1 MKAFALPFLALF
13 FGAFLIYPLVGL
25 LGGAFFLTDA
35 QGHTTFTLGFFRL
48 LIENRLYRLS
58 LVNSFEIAVLAT
70 IFTALVAVPLAV
82 AFTRYQFPGREGFRP
97 LLLAPLILPPF
108 VGALGIKHIFAR
120 FGLVNLLLAKLG
132 VISLAH
138 PIDWLG
144 ASGFAGIVILEV
156 LHLFP
161 IFFLGVSASI
171 ANIDPSL
178 LDAAANLG
186 ASAWRRFV
194 TVTLPLARPGIFAGA
209 CIVFIS
215 AFTDLGTPLI
225 LNFSATVPTQIF
237 NASVDAN
244 SEQVGYALVVATLV
258 LVLVFFLLVRNFG
271 EGAAG
276 MMPTRAIQG
285 AAAEQ
290 LSPVAGWCV
299 TGLVSLLVFLAV
311 LPHLGVILTSVA
323 ERWFFTILP
332 TEISAQYYAEVFTN
346 KLTATSI
353 ANSLVYSGLSAF
365 LDLVLGLVIAHLLA
379 REIFRGKSLL
389 DALAM
394 LPLALPG
401 LVLAFAL
408 FMSYNTD
415 QHGRWAWMN
424 PRTNPTFLLVV
435 SYALRRLPY
444 IVRAAYAG
452 YQQTSVALEEASYN
466 LGAGR
471 WATFRRITLP
481 LIAPSLIAGTI
492 LTFCFAMLEVSDS
505 LILAVEVRFAPI
517 TRGIYEIMGRPSPDS
532 AALACALGVLAMVLL
547 GGGLFLGSRIMGRR
561 LGSFFGA

>member
-1 MKAFALPFLALF
+1 MKFSALGCLALF
-13 FGAFLIYPLVGL
+13 FGAFLIYPLMGL

-35 QGHTTFTLGFFRL
+35 DGHSHFTLSFFWL
-48 LIENRLYRLS
+48 LIENRLYRIS
-58 LVNSFEIAVLAT
+58 LINSFEIAVLAT
-70 IFTALVAVPLAV
+70 FFTGLVAIPLAV
-82 AFTRYQFPGREGFRP
+82 FFTRYEFPGRDWFRP
-97 LLLAPLILPPF
+97 FLLAPLILPPF

-120 FGLVNLLLAKLG
+120 FGMVNLLLAKLG
-132 VISLAH
+132 VLSLAH

-161 IFFLGVSASI
+161 ILFLSVSAAM

-194 TVTLPLARPGIFAGA
+194 TVTLPLARPGLFAGA

-258 LVLVFFLLVRNFG
+258 LVLVFFLAVRRFG
-271 EGAAG
+271 ESAA

-285 AAAEQ
+285 ATGET
-290 LSPVAGWCV
+290 LSPWAGWCV
-299 TGLVSLLVFLAV
+299 SGFVAVLLFVAV
-311 LPHLGVILTSVA
+311 LPHLGVILSSIS
-323 ERWFFTILP
+323 EKWFFTILP
-332 TEISAQYYAEVFTN
+332 TKVSAHYYAEVFTYN
-346 KLTATSI
+346 LTATSI
-353 ANSLVYSGLSAF
+353 TNSLLYSGLSAF
-365 LDLVLGLVIAHLLA
+365 LDLVLGLMIAHLLA
-379 REIFRGKSLL
+379 REFFPGKSLL

-401 LVLAFAL
+401 LVLAFGLLMA
-408 FMSYNTD
+408 YNV
-415 QHGRWAWMN
+415 REPWLAWMN
-424 PRTNPTFLLVV
+424 PRHNPTFLLVV

-505 LILAVEVRFAPI
+505 LILATEARFAPI
-517 TRGIYEIMGRPSPDS
+517 TRGIYEVMGRPSPES
-532 AALACALGVLAMVLL
+532 AALACALGVLAMALL
-547 GGGLFLGSRIMGRR
+547 GGGLLIGSRVMGQR
-561 LGSFFGA
+561 LGSFFRA

>member
-1 MKAFALPFLALF
+1 MKTGSLLFLALF
-13 FGAFLIYPLVGL
+13 FGAFLIWPLLGL

-35 QGHTTFTLGFFRL
+35 AGHAHFTLRFFEL
-48 LIENRLYRLS
+48 LVENRLYRLS
-58 LVNSFEIAVLAT
+58 LVNSLEIAVLAT
-70 IFTALVAVPLAV
+70 FFTTLVSVPLAV
-82 AFTRYQFPGREGFRP
+82 FFTRYAFPGREWFRP
-97 LLLAPLILPPF
+97 LLLVPLILPPF

-120 FGLVNLLLAKLG
+120 YGMVNLLLMKLG
-132 VISLAH
+132 LLAPAH

-161 IFFLGVSASI
+161 ILFLSAS
-171 ANIDPSL
+171 AALATIDPSL

-186 ASAWRRFV
+186 ASAWRRFG
-194 TVTLPLARPGIFAGA
+194 TVTLPLARPGLFAGA

-225 LNFSATVPTQIF
+225 FNFYATVPTQIF

-244 SEQVGYALVVATLV
+244 SEQVGYAFVVATLV
-258 LVLVFFLLVRNFG
+258 LVLAFFLAVRRFG
-271 EGAAG
+271 ESGAG
-276 MMPTRAIQG
+276 MISPRAMQS
-285 AAAEQ
+285 AASET
-290 LSPVAGWCV
+290 LPPPAGWCV
-299 TGLVSLLVFLAV
+299 SAGVALLLFAAV
-311 LPHLGVILTSVA
+311 LPHIGVILSSIS

-332 TEISAQYYAEVFTN
+332 SKVSLHYYAEVFTYN
-346 KLTATSI
+346 LTTTSI
-353 ANSLVYSGLSAF
+353 TNSLLYSGLSAA
-365 LDLVLGLVIAHLLA
+365 LDLALGLLIAHLLA
-379 REIFRGKSLL
+379 REIFPGKSLL

-408 FMSYNTD
+408 LMTYNV
-415 QHGRWAWMN
+415 HEPWLAWMN
-424 PRTNPTFLLVV
+424 PRNNPTFLLVV

-452 YQQTSVALEEASYN
+452 YQQSSVALEEASYN

-481 LIAPSLIAGTI
+481 LIAPSVIAGTI

-505 LILAVEVRFAPI
+505 LILALESRFAPI
-517 TRGIYEIMGRPSPDS
+517 TRGIYEIMGRPDPE
-532 AALACALGVLAMVLL
+532 AASLACALGVLAMVLL
-547 GGGLFLGSRIMGRR
+547 GGGLLIGSRIMGRR
-561 LGSFFGA
+561 LGSFFRA

>member
-1 MKAFALPFLALF
+1 MKRLFLPILALF
-13 FGAFLIYPLVGL
+13 FGAFLIYPLIGL
-25 LGGAFFLTDA
+25 LGGAFLLTDA
-35 QGHTTFTLGFFRL
+35 HGHKTFTLRFFQL

-58 LVNSFEIAVLAT
+58 LINSFEIALLAT
-70 IFTALVAVPLAV
+70 GFTALVSIPLALL
-82 AFTRYQFPGREGFRP
+82 FTRCRFPGRQLLQP
-97 LLLAPLILPPF
+97 ALLAPLILPPF

-120 FGLVNLLLAKLG
+120 FGALNLFLGKLG
-132 VISLAH
+132 IISLAH

-144 ASGFAGIVILEV
+144 ASGFTGIVILEV

-161 IFFLGVSASI
+161 IFFLSVNAAL

-186 ASAWRRFV
+186 ASAWRRFL
-194 TVTLPLARPGIFAGA
+194 TITLPLARPGLFAGA

-244 SEQVGYALVVATLV
+244 SEQIGYAFVVATLA
-258 LVLVFFLLVRNFG
+258 LVLVFFLFVRRFG
-271 EGAAG
+271 ESAAS
-276 MMPTRAIQG
+276 MMPARASH
-285 AAAEQ
+285 AATEITLAP
-290 LSPVAGWCV
+290 LAGWSATGAV
-299 TGLVSLLVFLAV
+299 TAFLFLAI
-311 LPHLGVILTSVA
+311 LPHIGVVVSSFA
-323 ERWFFTILP
+323 ERWFFTVLP
-332 TEISAQYYAEVFTN
+332 TSYSTQFYAEVFTN
-346 KLTATSI
+346 GTNARFVT
-353 ANSLVYSGLSAF
+353 NSLLYSGLSAF
-365 LDLVLGLVIAHLLA
+365 LDLGLGLVIAHLLA
-379 REIFRGKSLL
+379 REFFHGKSLL

-408 FMSYNTD
+408 LMSYNL
-415 QHGRWAWMN
+415 HGWWAWIN
-424 PRTNPTFLLVV
+424 PRTNPTFLLVI

-452 YQQTSVALEEASYN
+452 YQQTSVSLEEASYN

-471 WATFRRITLP
+471 WRTFTRITLP
-481 LIAPSLIAGTI
+481 MIAPNLIAGTI

-505 LILAVEVRFAPI
+505 LILAMEARFAPI

-532 AALACALGVLAMVLL
+532 AALACALGVLAMGLL
-547 GGGLFLGSRIMGRR
+547 AAGLLLGSRLMGQR
-561 LGSFFGA
+561 LGGFFRV

>member
-1 MKAFALPFLALF
+1 MKRFALPLLALF
-13 FGAFLIYPLVGL
+13 FGAFLIYPLIGL
-25 LGGAFFLTDA
+25 LDGAFLLTDA
-35 QGHTTFTLGFFRL
+35 QGQRHFTLSFFQL

-58 LVNSFEIAVLAT
+58 LINSFEIAVLST
-70 IFTALVAVPLAV
+70 LFTALVSIPLAIL
-82 AFTRYQFPGREGFRP
+82 FSRYRFPGREWLRP
-97 LLLAPLILPPF
+97 ALLAPLILPPF

-120 FGLVNLLLAKLG
+120 FGALNLLLAKLG
-132 VISLAH
+132 IIPLAH

-161 IFFLGVSASI
+161 IFFLSVSAAI

-186 ASAWRRFV
+186 ASAWRRLV
-194 TVTLPLARPGIFAGA
+194 TITLPLARPGLFAGA

-225 LNFSATVPTQIF
+225 LNFTTTVPTQIF

-244 SEQVGYALVVATLV
+244 SEQIGYAFVVATLA
-258 LVLVFFLLVRNFG
+258 LVMIFFLLVRRFG
-271 EGAAG
+271 ESAASAMPARATHGAIEE
-276 MMPTRAIQG
+276 T
-285 AAAEQ
+285 
-290 LSPVAGWCV
+290 LSPMAGWAATITV
-299 TGLVSLLVFLAV
+299 AAFLFIAV
-311 LPHLGVILTSVA
+311 LPHIGVVLTSFA

-332 TEISAQYYAEVFTN
+332 SQYSAQYYAQVFTN
-346 KLTATSI
+346 GLTATSI
-353 ANSLVYSGLSAF
+353 TNSLLYSGLSAF
-365 LDLVLGLVIAHLLA
+365 LDLGLGLLIAHLLA
-379 REIFRGKSLL
+379 RTMFPGKSLL

-401 LVLAFAL
+401 LVLAFGL
-408 FMSYNTD
+408 LMSYNW
-415 QHGRWAWMN
+415 HGWWAWIN
-424 PRTNPTFLLVV
+424 PRNNPTFLLVI

-452 YQQTSVALEEASYN
+452 YQQTSITLEEASYN

-471 WATFRRITLP
+471 WRTFTRITLP

-505 LILAVEVRFAPI
+505 LILAMEARFAPI
-517 TRGIYEIMGRPSPDS
+517 TRGIYEVMGRPSPDS
-532 AALACALGVLAMVLL
+532 AALACALGVLAMGLL
-547 GGGLFLGSRIMGRR
+547 GGGLLLGSRLMGQR
-561 LGSFFGA
+561 LGGFFRA

>member
-1 MKAFALPFLALF
+1 MKLFSLAFLALF
-13 FGAFLIYPLVGL
+13 FGAFLIYPLAGL
-25 LGGAFFLTDA
+25 LGGAFLLTDA
-35 QGHTTFTLGFFRL
+35 QGHAHFTLSFFRL
-48 LIENRLYRLS
+48 LMENQLYRLS
-58 LVNSFEIAVLAT
+58 FINSFEIAVLAT
-70 IFTALVAVPLAV
+70 GFTALISIPLAV
-82 AFTRYQFPGREGFRP
+82 LFTRYQFPGREWLRP
-97 LLLAPLILPPF
+97 ALLAPLILPPF

-120 FGLVNLLLAKLG
+120 FGVVNLLLAKLG

-144 ASGFAGIVILEV
+144 GGFAGIVILEV

-161 IFFLGVSASI
+161 IFFLSSSAAM

-178 LDAAANLG
+178 LEAAANLG
-186 ASAWRRFV
+186 ASAWRRFL
-194 TVTLPLARPGIFAGA
+194 TITLPLARPGIFGGA

-244 SEQVGYALVVATLV
+244 SEQIGYAFVVATLAIV
-258 LVLVFFLLVRNFG
+258 MIFFLLVRRFG
-271 EGAAG
+271 ESASSAMPARASQAALG
-276 MMPTRAIQG
+276 QTLP
-285 AAAEQ
+285 
-290 LSPVAGWCV
+290 PWAGWGV
-299 TGLVSLLVFLAV
+299 TVTVTAFLFVAI
-311 LPHLGVILTSVA
+311 LPHIGVVVSSVA

-332 TEISAQYYAEVFTN
+332 SKISMQYYAEVFTN
-346 KLTATSI
+346 GLTATSI
-353 ANSLVYSGLSAF
+353 SNSLLYSGLSAGV
-365 LDLVLGLVIAHLLA
+365 DLILGLVIAHLLA
-379 REIFRGKSLL
+379 REIFPGKSFL

-401 LVLAFAL
+401 LVLAFGL
-408 FMSYNTD
+408 LMSFNF
-415 QHGRWAWMN
+415 QGAWAWIN
-424 PRTNPTFLLVV
+424 PRHNPTFLLVV

-452 YQQTSVALEEASYN
+452 YQQTSVTLEEASYN

-471 WATFRRITLP
+471 WRTFTRITLP

-505 LILAVEVRFAPI
+505 LILAMEARFAPI
-517 TRGIYEIMGRPSPDS
+517 TRGIYEVMGRPSPDS
-532 AALACALGVLAMVLL
+532 TALACALGVLAMGLL
-547 GGGLFLGSRIMGRR
+547 GGGLFLGSRLLGQR
-561 LGSFFGA
+561 LGAFFRI

>member
-1 MKAFALPFLALF
+1 MKGLLLALIAFF

-25 LGGAFFLTDA
+25 LDGAFLLKDTN
-35 QGHTTFTLGFFRL
+35 GHRHFTLSFFQL
-48 LIENRLYRLS
+48 LIENRLYRISFLNSLEIGVLS
-58 LVNSFEIAVLAT
+58 TLC
-70 IFTALVAVPLAV
+70 TALVSIPLAV
-82 AFTRYQFPGREGFRP
+82 LFSRYRFPAREWLRP

-120 FGLVNLLLAKLG
+120 FGVVNLVLAKIG

-161 IFFLGVSASI
+161 IFFLSTSAAL

-194 TVTLPLARPGIFAGA
+194 TITLPLARPGIFGGA
-209 CIVFIS
+209 CLVFIS

-225 LNFSATVPTQIF
+225 LNFTATVPTQIF
-237 NASVDAN
+237 NAAADAN
-244 SEQVGYALVVATLV
+244 SEQIGYAFVVATLV
-258 LVLVFFLLVRNFG
+258 LVMIFFLLVRRFG
-271 EGAAG
+271 ESAASG
-276 MMPTRAIQG
+276 MPARAAH
-285 AAAEQ
+285 AATDQ
-290 LSPVAGWCV
+290 TLPPLAGW
-299 TGLVSLLVFLAV
+299 LVSLVVGAFLFIAV
-311 LPHLGVILTSVA
+311 LPHIGVIVSSFA

-332 TEISAQYYAEVFTN
+332 TQISTQYYAEVFSN
-346 KLTATSI
+346 GLTLTSI
-353 ANSLVYSGLSAF
+353 GNSLLYSGLSAF
-365 LDLVLGLVIAHLLA
+365 LDLALGLVIAHLLA
-379 REIFRGKSLL
+379 RAVFPGKPLL

-401 LVLAFAL
+401 LVLAFGL
-408 FMSYNTD
+408 LMSYNW
-415 QHGRWAWMN
+415 HGAWAWIN
-424 PRTNPTFLLVV
+424 PRNNPTFLLVI

-452 YQQTSVALEEASYN
+452 YQQTSITLEEASLN

-471 WATFRRITLP
+471 WRTFTRITLP

-505 LILAVEVRFAPI
+505 LILAMETRFAPI

-532 AALACALGVLAMVLL
+532 ASLACALGVLAMALL
-547 GGGLFLGSRIMGRR
+547 GGGLWLGSRLMGQR
-561 LGSFFGA
+561 LGGFFRA

>member
-1 MKAFALPFLALF
+1 MKRFALPLLMLF
-13 FGAFLIYPLVGL
+13 FGAFLVYPLAGVI
-25 LGGAFFLTDA
+25 GGAFFLADA
-35 QGHTTFTLGFFRL
+35 QGHAHFTLRFFQL
-48 LIENRLYRLS
+48 LVENRLYRLS

-70 IFTALVAVPLAV
+70 FFTALVSVPLALFF
-82 AFTRYQFPGREGFRP
+82 ARYAFPGREAMRP

-120 FGLVNLLLAKLG
+120 YGMVNLLLMKLG
-132 VISLAH
+132 VLSAAH
-138 PIDWLG
+138 PVDWLG

-161 IFFLGVSASI
+161 ILFLSASAAM

-186 ASAWRRFV
+186 ASAWRRFW
-194 TVTLPLARPGIFAGA
+194 TVTLPLARPGLFAGA

-225 LNFSATVPTQIF
+225 FNFYATVPTQIF

-244 SEQVGYALVVATLV
+244 SEQVGYAFVVATLV
-258 LVLVFFLLVRNFG
+258 LVLVFFLAVRRFG
-271 EGAAG
+271 ESGAG
-276 MMPTRAIQG
+276 MISVRAIQG
-285 AAAEQ
+285 AASER
-290 LSPVAGWCV
+290 LSPLAGW
-299 TGLVSLLVFLAV
+299 GVSIFVGALLFVAV
-311 LPHLGVILTSVA
+311 LPHIGVVLTSIS

-332 TEISAQYYAEVFTN
+332 TKISGHYFAEVFSSDKTV
-346 KLTATSI
+346 LYIT
-353 ANSLVYSGLSAF
+353 NSLVYSSLSAL
-365 LDLVLGLVIAHLLA
+365 LDLALGLVIAHLLA
-379 REIFRGKSLL
+379 REMFPGKSLL
-389 DALAM
+389 DAVAM

-401 LVLAFAL
+401 LVLAFGL
-408 FMSYNTD
+408 LMSYNV
-415 QHGRWAWMN
+415 REPWLAWMN
-424 PRTNPTFLLVV
+424 PRNNPTFLLVV

-471 WATFRRITLP
+471 WTTFRRITLP

-492 LTFCFAMLEVSDS
+492 MTFCFAMLEVSDS
-505 LILAVEVRFAPI
+505 LILALESRFAPI
-517 TRGIYEIMGRPSPDS
+517 TRGIYEIMGRPSPDAS
-532 AALACALGVLAMVLL
+532 SLACALGVLAMILL
-547 GGGLFLGSRIMGRR
+547 GGGLFVASRVMGQR
-561 LGSFFGA
+561 LGSFFRA

>member
-1 MKAFALPFLALF
+1 MKHLLLSLLALF
-13 FGAFLIYPLVGL
+13 FAAFLVYPLIGL
-25 LGGAFFLTDA
+25 LGGAFLLTDA
-35 QGHTTFTLGFFRL
+35 QGHTTFTLSFFQL

-58 LVNSFEIAVLAT
+58 FVNSFEIATLAT
-70 IFTALVAVPLAV
+70 AFTALVSIPLAV
-82 AFTRYQFPGREGFRP
+82 LFTRCRFPGRELLRP
-97 LLLAPLILPPF
+97 AMLAPLILPPF

-120 FGLVNLLLAKLG
+120 FGMVNMLLAKLG
-132 VISLAH
+132 VVSLAH

-144 ASGFAGIVILEV
+144 ASGFTGIVILEV

-161 IFFLGVSASI
+161 IFFLTVSSAL

-194 TVTLPLARPGIFAGA
+194 TITLPLARPGVFAGA

-225 LNFSATVPTQIF
+225 LNFTVTVPTQIF

-244 SEQVGYALVVATLV
+244 SEQIGYAFVVATLA
-258 LVLVFFLLVRNFG
+258 LVMIFFLLVRRFG
-271 EGAAG
+271 ESAASA
-276 MMPTRAIQG
+276 MPARASQ
-285 AAAEQ
+285 AATEET
-290 LSPVAGWCV
+290 LSPLIGWTVTLTVAA
-299 TGLVSLLVFLAV
+299 FLFVAI
-311 LPHLGVILTSVA
+311 LPHLGVVVTSFA

-332 TEISAQYYAEVFTN
+332 TQISAQYYAEVFTN
-346 KLTATSI
+346 GLTATSI
-353 ANSLVYSGLSAF
+353 TNSLLYSGLSAF
-365 LDLVLGLVIAHLLA
+365 LDLGLGIVIAHLLA
-379 REIFRGKSLL
+379 RAVFPGKSLL

-401 LVLAFAL
+401 LVLAFGL
-408 FMSYNTD
+408 LMSYNW
-415 QHGRWAWMN
+415 HGWWAWIN
-424 PRTNPTFLLVV
+424 PRTNPTFLLVI

-452 YQQTSVALEEASYN
+452 YQQTSITLEEASYN

-471 WATFRRITLP
+471 WRTFTRVTLP

-505 LILAVEVRFAPI
+505 LILAMEARFAPI
-517 TRGIYEIMGRPSPDS
+517 TRGIYEVMGRPSPDS
-532 AALACALGVLAMVLL
+532 AALACALGVLAMGML
-547 GGGLFLGSRIMGRR
+547 GGGLLLGSRLMGQR
-561 LGSFFGA
+561 LGGFFRA

>member
-1 MKAFALPFLALF
+1 MKRLSLLFLVFF
-13 FGAFLIYPLVGL
+13 FGCFLIYPLIGL
-25 LGGAFFLTDA
+25 LGGAFLLTDA
-35 QGHTTFTLGFFRL
+35 QGHKTFTLRFFQL

-58 LVNSFEIAVLAT
+58 FINSFEIAILAT
-70 IFTALVAVPLAV
+70 GFTALVSIPLAV
-82 AFTRYQFPGREGFRP
+82 LFTRYRFPGRELLQP
-97 LLLAPLILPPF
+97 ALLAPLILPPF

-120 FGLVNLLLAKLG
+120 FGALNLLLAKFG
-132 VISLAH
+132 VVSLAH

-144 ASGFAGIVILEV
+144 ASGFTGIVILEV

-161 IFFLGVSASI
+161 IFFLSVSAAI

-194 TVTLPLARPGIFAGA
+194 TITLPLARPGLFAGA

-244 SEQVGYALVVATLV
+244 SEQIGYAFVVATLV
-258 LVLVFFLLVRNFG
+258 LVMIFFLFVRRFG
-271 EGAAG
+271 ESAASA
-276 MMPTRAIQG
+276 MPARASQ
-285 AAAEQ
+285 ATTEEM
-290 LSPVAGWCV
+290 LSPWAGWCV
-299 TGLVSLLVFLAV
+299 TTAVVAFLFVAI
-311 LPHLGVILTSVA
+311 LPHIGVVVSSFA

-332 TEISAQYYAEVFTN
+332 TEISTRYYAEVFTN
-346 KLTATSI
+346 GLTATSI
-353 ANSLVYSGLSAF
+353 TNSLLYSGLSAF
-365 LDLVLGLVIAHLLA
+365 LDLGLGLVIAHLLA
-379 REIFRGKSLL
+379 REIFYGKSFL

-408 FMSYNTD
+408 LMSYNFHD
-415 QHGRWAWMN
+415 WGWAWMN
-424 PRTNPTFLLVV
+424 PRTNPTFLLVI

-452 YQQTSVALEEASYN
+452 YQQTSITLEEASFN

-471 WATFRRITLP
+471 WRTFTRITLP

-505 LILAVEVRFAPI
+505 LILAMEARFAPI
-517 TRGIYEIMGRPSPDS
+517 TRGIYEVMGRPSPDS
-532 AALACALGVLAMVLL
+532 AALACALGVLAMGLL
-547 GGGLFLGSRIMGRR
+547 GGGLFLGSRLMGQR
-561 LGSFFGA
+561 LGGFFRI

>member
-1 MKAFALPFLALF
+1 MKRFLLPLLALF
-13 FGAFLIYPLVGL
+13 FGAFLIYPLLGL
-25 LGGAFFLTDA
+25 FSGAFFLTDA
-35 QGHTTFTLGFFRL
+35 HGRKTFTLSFFQL

-58 LVNSFEIAVLAT
+58 IINSFEIAILST
-70 IFTALVAVPLAV
+70 LFTALISIPLAV
-82 AFTRYQFPGREGFRP
+82 LFARYRFPGRELLRP
-97 LLLAPLILPPF
+97 ALMAPLILPPF

-120 FGLVNLLLAKLG
+120 FGVVNLLLAKVGL
-132 VISLAH
+132 ISLAH

-144 ASGFAGIVILEV
+144 TSGFAGIVILEV

-161 IFFLGVSASI
+161 IFFLSVSAAI
-171 ANIDPSL
+171 VNIDPSF

-186 ASAWRRFV
+186 ASAWRRFL
-194 TVTLPLARPGIFAGA
+194 TITLPLARPGIFAGA

-225 LNFSATVPTQIF
+225 LNFAATVPTQIF

-258 LVLVFFLLVRNFG
+258 LVMIFFLFVRRFG
-271 EGAAG
+271 ESSASAMPARATHAASEE
-276 MMPTRAIQG
+276 T
-285 AAAEQ
+285 
-290 LSPVAGWCV
+290 LSGRAGWLV
-299 TGLVSLLVFLAV
+299 TGLVTAFLFVSV
-311 LPHLGVILTSVA
+311 LPHIGVIATSFA

-332 TEISAQYYAEVFTN
+332 SKISLQYYAEVFTN
-346 KLTATSI
+346 GVTATSI
-353 ANSLVYSGLSAF
+353 SNSLLYSGLSAF
-365 LDLVLGLVIAHLLA
+365 LDLALGLGIAHLLA
-379 REIFRGKSLL
+379 REFFPGKSLL

-401 LVLAFAL
+401 LVLAFGL
-408 FMSYNTD
+408 LMSYNL
-415 QHGRWAWMN
+415 HGWWSWIN
-424 PRTNPTFLLVV
+424 PRTNPTFLLVI

-452 YQQTSVALEEASYN
+452 YQQTSITLEEASYN

-471 WATFRRITLP
+471 WRTFRQITLP

-505 LILAVEVRFAPI
+505 LILAMEARFAPI
-517 TRGIYEIMGRPSPDS
+517 TRGIWEVMGRPSPDS
-532 AALACALGVLAMVLL
+532 SSLACALGVLAMALL
-547 GGGLFLGSRIMGRR
+547 GGGMWLGSRLMGQR
-561 LGSFFGA
+561 LGGFFRA

>member
-1 MKAFALPFLALF
+1 MKALLLTLIACF
-13 FGAFLIYPLVGL
+13 FGAFLVYPLVGL
-25 LGGAFFLTDA
+25 LDGAFLLKDA
-35 QGHTTFTLGFFRL
+35 AGHRHFTLSFFQL

-58 LVNSFEIAVLAT
+58 FLNSLEIALLAT
-70 IFTALVAVPLAV
+70 ACTALVSIPLAV
-82 AFTRYQFPGREGFRP
+82 LFSRYRFPGREWLRP

-120 FGLVNLLLAKLG
+120 FGVVNLLLAKIG
-132 VISLAH
+132 VLSLAH

-161 IFFLGVSASI
+161 IFFISTSAAL

-194 TVTLPLARPGIFAGA
+194 TITLPLARPGIFAGA

-225 LNFSATVPTQIF
+225 LNFTATVPTQIF
-237 NASVDAN
+237 NAAADAD
-244 SEQVGYALVVATLV
+244 SEQIGYAFVVATLV
-258 LVLVFFLLVRNFG
+258 LVMIFFLLVRRFG
-271 EGAAG
+271 ESAASG
-276 MMPTRAIQG
+276 MPARATH
-285 AAAEQ
+285 AATEQ
-290 LSPVAGWCV
+290 TLSPLAGWLT
-299 TGLVSLLVFLAV
+299 TGAVGAFLFIAV
-311 LPHLGVILTSVA
+311 LPHIGVIFSSFA

-332 TEISAQYYAEVFTN
+332 TQISAQYYAEVFSN
-346 KLTATSI
+346 GLTLTSI
-353 ANSLVYSGLSAF
+353 TNSLLYSGLSAF
-365 LDLVLGLVIAHLLA
+365 LDLALGLAIAHLLA
-379 REIFRGKSLL
+379 RAVFPGKSLL

-401 LVLAFAL
+401 LVLAFGL
-408 FMSYNTD
+408 LMSYNW
-415 QHGRWAWMN
+415 HGAWAWIN
-424 PRTNPTFLLVV
+424 PRNNPTFLLVI

-452 YQQTSVALEEASYN
+452 YQQTSITLEEASLN

-471 WATFRRITLP
+471 WRTFSRITLP
-481 LIAPSLIAGTI
+481 LIAPSLTAGTI

-505 LILAVEVRFAPI
+505 LILAMETRFAPI
-517 TRGIYEIMGRPSPDS
+517 TRGIYEVMGRPSPDS
-532 AALACALGVLAMVLL
+532 ASLACALGVLAMALL
-547 GGGLFLGSRIMGRR
+547 GGGLWLGSRLMGQR
-561 LGSFFGA
+561 LGGFFRA

>member
-1 MKAFALPFLALF
+1 MKRFFLPILALF
-13 FGAFLIYPLVGL
+13 FGAFLIYPLTGL
-25 LGGAFFLTDA
+25 LGGAFLLTDA
-35 QGHTTFTLGFFRL
+35 QGHRYFTLRFFQL
-48 LIENRLYRLS
+48 LMENRLYRLS
-58 LVNSFEIAVLAT
+58 FINSFEIAILAT
-70 IFTALVAVPLAV
+70 IFTALVSIPLA
-82 AFTRYQFPGREGFRP
+82 AIFTRFRFPGRELLRSA
-97 LLLAPLILPPF
+97 LLAPLILPPF

-120 FGLVNLLLAKLG
+120 FGAVNLLLAKLG
-132 VISLAH
+132 IVSLAH

-144 ASGFAGIVILEV
+144 ASGFTGIVILEV

-161 IFFLGVSASI
+161 IFFLSVSAAL

-186 ASAWRRFV
+186 ASAWRRF
-194 TVTLPLARPGIFAGA
+194 TTITLPLARPGLFAGA

-225 LNFSATVPTQIF
+225 FNFYSTVPTQIF

-244 SEQVGYALVVATLV
+244 SEQIGYAFVVATLV
-258 LVLVFFLLVRNFG
+258 LVLVFFLLVRRFG
-271 EGAAG
+271 ESSASA
-276 MMPTRAIQG
+276 MPSRASHVAI
-285 AAAEQ
+285 EET
-290 LSPVAGWCV
+290 LSPWAGWGITAAV
-299 TGLVSLLVFLAV
+299 TAFLFVAI
-311 LPHLGVILTSVA
+311 LPHLGVILTSFA

-332 TEISAQYYAEVFTN
+332 SELSTQYYAEVFTN
-346 KLTATSI
+346 GVTATSI
-353 ANSLVYSGLSAF
+353 TNSLLYSGLSAF
-365 LDLVLGLVIAHLLA
+365 LDLGLGLVIAHLLA
-379 REIFRGKSLL
+379 REIFPGKSLL

-408 FMSYNTD
+408 LMSYNL
-415 QHGRWAWMN
+415 HGWWAWIN
-424 PRTNPTFLLVV
+424 PRNNPTFLLVI

-452 YQQTSVALEEASYN
+452 YQQTSVSLEEASYN

-471 WATFRRITLP
+471 WRTFSRITLP

-505 LILAVEVRFAPI
+505 LILAMESRFAPI
-517 TRGIYEIMGRPSPDS
+517 TRGIYEVMGRPSPDS
-532 AALACALGVLAMVLL
+532 AALACALGVLAMGLL
-547 GGGLFLGSRIMGRR
+547 GGGLYLGSRLMGNR
-561 LGSFFGA
+561 LGGFFRA

>member
-1 MKAFALPFLALF
+1 MKRFALPFLALF
-13 FGAFLIYPLVGL
+13 FGAFLVYPLIGL

-35 QGHTTFTLGFFRL
+35 QGHTTFTLAFFRL
-48 LIENRLYRLS
+48 LMENRLYRLS
-58 LVNSFEIAVLAT
+58 FINSFEIALLSTA
-70 IFTALVAVPLAV
+70 FTALVSIPLAV
-82 AFTRYQFPGREGFRP
+82 LFNRYRFPGRELFRP
-97 LLLAPLILPPF
+97 ALLAPLILPPF

-120 FGLVNLLLAKLG
+120 FGALNLLLAKMGL
-132 VISLAH
+132 VPLAH

-161 IFFLGVSASI
+161 IFFLSVSAAI

-186 ASAWRRFV
+186 ASAWRRFL
-194 TVTLPLARPGIFAGA
+194 TITLPLARPGLFAGA

-244 SEQVGYALVVATLV
+244 SEQIGYAFVVATLV
-258 LVLVFFLLVRNFG
+258 LVMIFFLLVRRFG
-271 EGAAG
+271 ESSAGA
-276 MMPTRAIQG
+276 MPARASQ
-285 AAAEQ
+285 AVTEEK

-299 TGLVSLLVFLAV
+299 SMAVAAFLFVSV
-311 LPHLGVILTSVA
+311 LPHIGVVLTSFA

-332 TEISAQYYAEVFTN
+332 SQYSTQYYAEVFSN
-346 KLTATSI
+346 GLTATSI
-353 ANSLVYSGLSAF
+353 TNSLLYSGLSAF
-365 LDLVLGLVIAHLLA
+365 LDLGLGVVIAHLLA
-379 REIFRGKSLL
+379 RAVFPGKSLL

-401 LVLAFAL
+401 LVLAFGL
-408 FMSYNTD
+408 LMSYNF
-415 QHGRWAWMN
+415 HGWWSWIN
-424 PRTNPTFLLVV
+424 PRVNPTFLLVV

-444 IVRAAYAG
+444 IVRAAHAG
-452 YQQTSVALEEASYN
+452 YQQTSITLEEVSYN

-471 WATFRRITLP
+471 WRTFTRVTLP

-505 LILAVEVRFAPI
+505 LILAMEARFAPI
-517 TRGIYEIMGRPSPDS
+517 TRGIYEVMGRPSPDS
-532 AALACALGVLAMVLL
+532 AALARALGVLAMVLL
-547 GGGLFLGSRIMGRR
+547 GGGLLLGSRLLGQR
-561 LGSFFGA
+561 LGGFFRA

>member
-1 MKAFALPFLALF
+1 MKAFLLAMLAFF
-13 FGAFLIYPLVGL
+13 FGAFLIYPLLGL
-25 LGGAFFLTDA
+25 LDGAFFLADA
-35 QGHTTFTLGFFRL
+35 QGHKTFTLAFFRL
-48 LIENRLYRLS
+48 LLENRLYRLS
-58 LVNSFEIAVLAT
+58 FINSLEIALLSTA
-70 IFTALVAVPLAV
+70 FTALVSIPLAV
-82 AFTRYQFPGREGFRP
+82 VFSRYRFPGREWLRP

-120 FGLVNLLLAKLG
+120 FGAVNLLLAKLG

-144 ASGFAGIVILEV
+144 ASGFVGIVVLEV

-161 IFFLGVSASI
+161 ILYLSVSAAV

-194 TVTLPLARPGIFAGA
+194 TITLPLARPGLFAGA

-237 NASVDAN
+237 NAAADAN
-244 SEQVGYALVVATLV
+244 SEQIGYAFVVATLA
-258 LVLVFFLLVRNFG
+258 LVMIFFLLVRRFG
-271 EGAAG
+271 ESAASV
-276 MMPTRAIQG
+276 MPARASH
-285 AAAEQ
+285 AATDQ
-290 LSPVAGWCV
+290 SLPPLAGWAV
-299 TGLVSLLVFLAV
+299 TLAV
-311 LPHLGVILTSVA
+311 GAFLFVAILPHLGVIVSSFA
-323 ERWFFTILP
+323 ERWFFTVLP
-332 TEISAQYYAEVFTN
+332 TQVSLQYYQDVFTN
-346 KLTATSI
+346 GVTATSI
-353 ANSLVYSGLSAF
+353 TNSLLYSGLSAF

-379 REIFRGKSLL
+379 RAVFPGKALL

-401 LVLAFAL
+401 LVLAFGL
-408 FMSYNTD
+408 LMSYNW
-415 QHGRWAWMN
+415 HGGWAWIN
-424 PRTNPTFLLVV
+424 PRTDPTFLLVI
-435 SYALRRLPY
+435 SYSLRRLPY

-452 YQQTSVALEEASYN
+452 YQQTSITLEEASYN

-471 WATFRRITLP
+471 WRTFTRVTLP
-481 LIAPSLIAGTI
+481 LIAPSLVAGTI

-505 LILAVEVRFAPI
+505 LILAMETRFAPI
-517 TRGIYEIMGRPSPDS
+517 TRGIYEVMLRPSPDS
-532 AALACALGVLAMVLL
+532 TALACALGVLAMGLL
-547 GGGLFLGSRIMGRR
+547 GGGLWLGSRLMGQR
-561 LGSFFGA
+561 LGGFFRA